1 MNEKSRKPSDNT
13 DIRRTWAKFWPDS
26 AKDEVW
32 ARISRQIDRG
42 DTLPPAPMIVAHKSP
57 EKMQ

>member
-1 MNEKSRKPSDNT
+1 MNKEWTPSEQT

-32 ARISRQIDRG
+32 ERINRQIDRG
-42 DTLPPAPMIVAHKSP
+42 DTLPVPPVMVVHKSP
-57 EKMQ
+57 EKTQ